1 MTTNNSPSIFP
12 LLAPQKNQL
21 IASTLLTILA
31 TAMGLFPFIVVYL
44 IASALINPP
53 IDQVYIWKL
62 VIISFIVV
70 VFRWSLL
77 WITGVISHIAAYKI
91 LYDLRIKLSEKL
103 STLALGYLNS
113 RTTGTLQKVMN
124 EDVEYLELTIVHGI
138 PEGIGLITTFLATS
152 IYLFTV
158 DWRMALAAL
167 GALPITFLSQF
178 LLFKDLQ
185 PITEKFFSLKDV
197 MNSNIIEYVQGMPVI
212 KAFTQ
217 TTESFTKLKDSI
229 NEYQEFQV
237 FWTKISLFPLAL
249 FTISITANIIFIL
262 PLGIWLINKA
272 TLSIPN
278 FILFLLLGI
287 GLCAPL
293 IKLLYT
299 VRTFVQTQEGMKR
312 IFEILNQPA
321 IPEPQQSSIPSYLN
335 IEFKDV
341 YFSYNQKEILHGVNF
356 KIPQG
361 GITALVGPSGSG
373 KTTIARLI
381 ARFWDVDSGEICL
394 GGVNIKNLKTV
405 DLMSKIAV
413 VFQDVILF
421 NDTIY
426 ENIRMGNQNANQEA
440 VIAAAKAAR
449 CHEFIEVMPSG
460 YETIVGEKGAK
471 LSGGQKQRISIARA
485 ILKDAPIIILDE
497 ATAYIDPENEAQIQ
511 ESINMLIKNKTL
523 LIIAHRLSTIISA
536 EQIIVVNEGKID
548 GQGKHEDLLNTN
560 YLYQKMWKAHETAQ
574 NWTFKS

>member
-1 MTTNNSPSIFP
+1 MTANNSPSIFP
-12 LLAPQKNQL
+12 LLAPYKKQF

-31 TAMGLFPFIVVYL
+31 TGMGLIPFIVVYL
-44 IASALINPP
+44 IATALINPP

-70 VFRWSLL
+70 VTRWIIL
-77 WITGVISHIAAYKI
+77 WISGVISHIAAYKI

-113 RTTGTLQKVMN
+113 RTTGTLQKIMN

-217 TTESFTKLKDSI
+217 TTESFTKFKDAV
-229 NEYQEFQV
+229 NKYQDYQV
-237 FWTKISLFPLAL
+237 FWTKISLFPMAL

-262 PLGIWLINKA
+262 PLGIWLINKG
-272 TLSIPN
+272 TLSTPN

-321 IPEPQQSSIPSYLN
+321 IPEPQQSSIPQDLN

-394 GGVNIKNLKTV
+394 GGINIKNLKTV

-440 VIAAAKAAR
+440 VIAVAKAAR
-449 CHEFIEVMPSG
+449 CHEFIEAMPNG
-460 YETIVGEKGAK
+460 YETIVGE
-471 LSGGQKQRISIARA
+471 
-485 ILKDAPIIILDE
+485 
-497 ATAYIDPENEAQIQ
+497 
-511 ESINMLIKNKTL
+511 
-523 LIIAHRLSTIISA
+523 
-536 EQIIVVNEGKID
+536 
-548 GQGKHEDLLNTN
+548 
-560 YLYQKMWKAHETAQ
+560 
-574 NWTFKS
+574 

>member
-1 MTTNNSPSIFP
+1 MTNSIFS

-31 TAMGLFPFIVVYL
+31 IGMGLIPFIVVYL
-44 IASALINPP
+44 IATALINPP
-53 IDQVYIWKL
+53 IDQIYIWKL
-62 VIISFIVV
+62 VILSFIVV
-70 VFRWSLL
+70 VTRWSLL

-91 LYDLRIKLSEKL
+91 LYDLRIKLAEKL
-103 STLALGYLNS
+103 STLALGYLNF
-113 RTTGTLQKVMN
+113 RTTGTLQKIMN

-158 DWRMALAAL
+158 NWRMALAAL

-262 PLGIWLINKA
+262 PLGIWLINKG

-299 VRTFVQTQEGMKR
+299 VRTVVQTQEGMKR

-321 IPEPQQSSIPSYLN
+321 IPEPQISSIPSNLN
-335 IEFKDV
+335 LEFKDV

-361 GITALVGPSGSG
+361 GITAFVGPSGSG

-381 ARFWDVDSGEICL
+381 ARFWDIDSGEICL

-426 ENIRMGNQNANQEA
+426 ENIRMGNHNANKEA
-440 VIAAAKAAR
+440 VIAAAKAAH
-449 CHEFIEVMPSG
+449 CHEFIEAMPNG
-460 YETIVGEKGAK
+460 YQTIVGEKGAT

-511 ESINMLIKNKTL
+511 ESINTLVKNKTL
-523 LIIAHRLSTIISA
+523 LIIAHRLSTITSA
-536 EQIIVVNEGKID
+536 DQIMVVNEGKID

>member
-1 MTTNNSPSIFP
+1 
-12 LLAPQKNQL
+12 
-21 IASTLLTILA
+21 
-31 TAMGLFPFIVVYL
+31 
-44 IASALINPP
+44 
-53 IDQVYIWKL
+53 
-62 VIISFIVV
+62 
-70 VFRWSLL
+70 
-77 WITGVISHIAAYKI
+77 
-91 LYDLRIKLSEKL
+91 
-103 STLALGYLNS
+103 TLALGYLNY
-113 RTTGTLQKVMN
+113 RTTGTLQKIMN

-217 TTESFTKLKDSI
+217 TTESFIKFKDAVKK
-229 NEYQEFQV
+229 YQDYQV
-237 FWTKISLFPLAL
+237 FWTKISLFPMSL

-262 PLGIWLINKA
+262 PLGIWLINKG
-272 TLSIPN
+272 TLSTPN

-293 IKLLYT
+293 IKLLFT
-299 VRTFVQTQEGMKR
+299 VRTVVQTQEGMKR

-321 IPEPQQSSIPSYLN
+321 IPEPQQSSIPSDLN
-335 IEFKDV
+335 IEFKNVD
-341 YFSYNQKEILHGVNF
+341 FSYNQTEILHGVNF

-361 GITALVGPSGSG
+361 SITALVGPSGSG

-394 GGVNIKNLKTV
+394 GGINIKNLKTI

-421 NDTIY
+421 NDSIY
-426 ENIRMGNQNANQEA
+426 ENIRMGNRNANQEQ
-440 VIAAAKAAR
+440 VITAAKAAR
-449 CHEFIEVMPSG
+449 CHEFIEAMPNG

-511 ESINMLIKNKTL
+511 ESINTLIKNKTL
-523 LIIAHRLSTIISA
+523 LIIAHRLSTITSA

-548 GQGKHEDLLNTN
+548 GQGKHEDLLNRN

>member
-1 MTTNNSPSIFP
+1 NKGT
-12 LLAPQKNQL
+12 
-21 IASTLLTILA
+21 
-31 TAMGLFPFIVVYL
+31 
-44 IASALINPP
+44 
-53 IDQVYIWKL
+53 
-62 VIISFIVV
+62 
-70 VFRWSLL
+70 
-77 WITGVISHIAAYKI
+77 
-91 LYDLRIKLSEKL
+91 L
-103 STLALGYLNS
+103 ST
-113 RTTGTLQKVMN
+113 
-124 EDVEYLELTIVHGI
+124 
-138 PEGIGLITTFLATS
+138 
-152 IYLFTV
+152 
-158 DWRMALAAL
+158 
-167 GALPITFLSQF
+167 
-178 LLFKDLQ
+178 
-185 PITEKFFSLKDV
+185 
-197 MNSNIIEYVQGMPVI
+197 
-212 KAFTQ
+212 
-217 TTESFTKLKDSI
+217 
-229 NEYQEFQV
+229 
-237 FWTKISLFPLAL
+237 
-249 FTISITANIIFIL
+249 
-262 PLGIWLINKA
+262 
-272 TLSIPN
+272 PN

-321 IPEPQQSSIPSYLN
+321 IPEPQQSSIPQDLN

-394 GGVNIKNLKTV
+394 GGINIKNLKTV

-440 VIAAAKAAR
+440 VIAVAKAAR
-449 CHEFIEVMPSG
+449 CHEFIEAMPNG

-511 ESINMLIKNKTL
+511 QSINTLIKNKTL
-523 LIIAHRLSTIISA
+523 LIIAHRLSTITSA
-536 EQIIVVNEGKID
+536 DQIIVVNEGKID
-548 GQGKHEDLLNTN
+548 GQGKHEDLLNRN

>member
-1 MTTNNSPSIFP
+1 MDKNIF
-12 LLAPQKNQL
+12 
-21 IASTLLTILA
+21 I
-31 TAMGLFPFIVVYL
+31 
-44 IASALINPP
+44 
-53 IDQVYIWKL
+53 
-62 VIISFIVV
+62 
-70 VFRWSLL
+70 
-77 WITGVISHIAAYKI
+77 
-91 LYDLRIKLSEKL
+91 
-103 STLALGYLNS
+103 
-113 RTTGTLQKVMN
+113 
-124 EDVEYLELTIVHGI
+124 
-138 PEGIGLITTFLATS
+138 
-152 IYLFTV
+152 
-158 DWRMALAAL
+158 
-167 GALPITFLSQF
+167 
-178 LLFKDLQ
+178 
-185 PITEKFFSLKDV
+185 
-197 MNSNIIEYVQGMPVI
+197 
-212 KAFTQ
+212 
-217 TTESFTKLKDSI
+217 
-229 NEYQEFQV
+229 
-237 FWTKISLFPLAL
+237 PLAL
-249 FTISITANIIFIL
+249 FTISITANVIFIL
-262 PLGIWLINKA
+262 PLGIWLINNG

-293 IKLLYT
+293 IKLLYS

-312 IFEILNQPA
+312 IFEILNQPG
-321 IPEPQQSSIPSYLN
+321 IPEPQQSSIPSYLH

-341 YFSYNQKEILHGVNF
+341 HFSYNQKEILHGVNF
-356 KIPQG
+356 QIPQG
-361 GITALVGPSGSG
+361 GITAFVGPSGSG

-381 ARFWDVDSGEICL
+381 ARFWDIDSGEICL

-426 ENIRMGNQNANQEA
+426 DNIRMGNDNANKEA

-449 CHEFIEVMPSG
+449 CHEFIEAMPNA
-460 YETIVGEKGAK
+460 YQTIVGEKGAK

-511 ESINMLIKNKTL
+511 ESINALVKKKTL

-536 EQIIVVNEGKID
+536 EQIIVVNEGQIS